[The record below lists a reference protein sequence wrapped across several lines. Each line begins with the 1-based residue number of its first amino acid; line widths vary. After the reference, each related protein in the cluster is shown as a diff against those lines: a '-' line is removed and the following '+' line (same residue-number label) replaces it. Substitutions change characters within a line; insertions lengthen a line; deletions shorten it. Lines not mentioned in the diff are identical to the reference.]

1 MGKVSKSR
9 LRHIITGYAFISV
22 WVIGFVVFSL
32 YPLINS
38 FTLSLNK
45 VNIGASGIQSTYI
58 GSKNYG
64 ELFTLDVE
72 FIQALI
78 KYFQQIIVSVP
89 LVIILSLVLA
99 ILLNS
104 KIKGQTVFR
113 AIFFLPVIIISG
125 PVMEILTKNK
135 IFETMITF
143 DNSGIFKILET
154 NDVEWLATT
163 VVFLV
168 TNIGNL
174 LWYTG
179 VPILIFI
186 VGLQKIPKDMYEA
199 SFIDGASPWQSFW
212 KLTLPSLVGFILINI
227 IFTVIQISTMDNQP
241 IIKIIT
247 NRMFDLKYGFGY
259 ASSVAWVYFLVLLVV
274 IGLFV
279 LLTLIPGLKNRK
291 GGK

>member
-9 LRHIITGYAFISV
+9 IRHIITGYAFISV
-22 WVIGFVVFSL
+22 WIIGFAVFSL
-32 YPLINS
+32 YPLIYS
-38 FTLSLNK
+38 FSLSLNK
-45 VNIGASGIQSTYI
+45 VNIGATGIQSTYI
-58 GSKNYG
+58 GSQNYSQ
-64 ELFTLDVE
+64 LFTLDVE
-72 FIQALI
+72 FLQALI
-78 KYFQQIIVSVP
+78 RYFQQIIISVP

-104 KIKGQTVFR
+104 KLRGQTIFR

-143 DNSGIFKILET
+143 DNSSVFALLES
-154 NDVEWLATT
+154 NNIDWLATT

-186 VGLQKIPKDMYEA
+186 VGLQKIPQDMYEA

-227 IFTVIQISTMDNQP
+227 IFTVIQISTMDNQQ

-247 NRMFDLKYGFGY
+247 SRMFDLKYGFGY
-259 ASSVAWVYFLVLLVV
+259 ASSVAWIYFLVLLFVIGIFVV
-274 IGLFV
+274 I
-279 LLTLIPGLKNRK
+279 TLIPGFRK
-291 GGK
+291 RRGGK